1 MRKQFLTIILL
12 LTGFFLMLGGAAL
25 ASSKVGYFEMS
36 MVLQNSKTAQQSSQE
51 FKRQSDAIRSQVE
64 KKAQEFASAREDFE
78 KRHALMDDRAK
89 GQRIEELQ
97 RMQMETDRFIRESN
111 TRLNR
116 LSGELTSPI
125 VDKVFEVVRN
135 IGREGGYDF
144 IFEREK
150 AGIVFV
156 NEKEDLTDRVIREL
170 DRM

>member
-1 MRKQFLTIILL
+1 MRKQFLTIVLL
-12 LTGFFLMLGGAAL
+12 LTAFSLMLGGTAL

-64 KKAQEFASAREDFE
+64 KKAQEFTSAREDFE
-78 KRHALMDDRAK
+78 KRQALMDDRAK

-111 TRLNR
+111 TKLNR

-125 VDKVFEVVRN
+125 VDKVFEVVRK
-135 IGREGGYDF
+135 IGRDGGYDF

-156 NEKEDLTDRVIREL
+156 NEKEDLTDRIIREL

>member
-1 MRKQFLTIILL
+1 MRKQFLTIVLL
-12 LTGFFLMLGGAAL
+12 LTAFSLILGGTAL

-64 KKAQEFASAREDFE
+64 KKAQEFTSAREDFE
-78 KRHALMDDRAK
+78 KRQALMDDRAK

-111 TRLNR
+111 TKLNR

-125 VDKVFEVVRN
+125 VDKVFEVVRK
-135 IGREGGYDF
+135 IGRDGGYDF

-156 NEKEDLTDRVIREL
+156 NEKEDLTDRIIREL